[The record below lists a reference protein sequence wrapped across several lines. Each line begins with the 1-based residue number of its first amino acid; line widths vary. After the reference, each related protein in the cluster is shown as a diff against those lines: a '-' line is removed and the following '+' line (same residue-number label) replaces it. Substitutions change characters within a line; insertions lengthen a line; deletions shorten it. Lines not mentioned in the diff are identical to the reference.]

1 MRSTR
6 SRAPESGPKRQGP
19 SGRKRTVKLVAGV
32 TGEIAISV
40 VKNVSQ
46 NVIQKWG
53 RPSFFVVCQASQ
65 AETLGRRQKS
75 IVCPTKQFHKAVPP
89 HTIFAAT
96 ELFDIFANQ
105 DPNRK
110 VSRQNLLRSP
120 TISAPPDPLH
130 RSAPAQKRPMH
141 RSPDSAT

>member
-19 SGRKRTVKLVAGV
+19 SGRNRTVKLVLGE
-32 TGEIAISV
+32 TGDIAISV

-75 IVCPTKQFHKAVPP
+75 IVCPTKQFHKAVPQSSSSP
-89 HTIFAAT
+89 HNLCSDRGIRHIRNAGT
-96 ELFDIFANQ
+96 
-105 DPNRK
+105 NRRA
-110 VSRQNLLRSP
+110 SPRNLLR
-120 TISAPPDPLH
+120 
-130 RSAPAQKRPMH
+130 
-141 RSPDSAT
+141 